1 MNNPLESLTNVVV
14 TSTMIELLCL
24 FILAAAHFLPFANLR
39 YFIQRP
45 ILKASTVSMLG
56 GVELI
61 NEDLS
66 LPIYLFRCLGGI
78 CGEQKIAI
86 ETKMAAL
93 RHVGNIA
100 ETPPLPSSEDNQII
114 VMLDY
119 VSRKIFFGDEDNM
132 RKQLQVR
139 VFAYAGVLV
148 ILLLI
153 IVSALSVLSLL
164 ALAALRLLSQRRHAP
179 LVSKVVCF
187 TKEAISC
194 LLLGATILYP
204 AATFRQLRSSGS
216 TLGPG
221 YIIMAFITVL
231 IYFGPT
237 VMKSCVATRKCLCHK
252 QNDIDQDENMII

>member
-1 MNNPLESLTNVVV
+1 
-14 TSTMIELLCL
+14 MIELLCL
-24 FILAAAHFLPFANLR
+24 FIVAAAHFLPFAKLR
-39 YFIQRP
+39 YFIQQAS
-45 ILKASTVSMLG
+45 IASTSTFG

-61 NEDLS
+61 NEELS

-78 CGEQKIAI
+78 CGEQKMAI

-100 ETPPLPSSEDNQII
+100 ETPPLPSSASEDNQII

-119 VSRKIFFGDEDNM
+119 VSRRMFFGDDDNM

-153 IVSALSVLSLL
+153 IASALSLLSLL
-164 ALAALRLLSQRRHAP
+164 ALVISRLLGQRHAP
-179 LVSKVVCF
+179 VASKIVCVN
-187 TKEAISC
+187 KEVISSM
-194 LLLGATILYP
+194 LLGATILFP
-204 AATFRQLRSSGS
+204 AGTFRQLRSSGS
-216 TLGPG
+216 TLGPA
-221 YIIMAFITVL
+221 YIIMALITAL

-237 VMKSCVATRKCLCHK
+237 VMKSCVATNKCLCHK
-252 QNDIDQDENMII
+252 QNDITSPSRVPTEDEQDENTII

>member
-1 MNNPLESLTNVVV
+1 
-14 TSTMIELLCL
+14 MIELLCL
-24 FILAAAHFLPFANLR
+24 FILAAAHFLPFVNLR
-39 YFIQRP
+39 YLM
-45 ILKASTVSMLG
+45 LKASTKPTIE
-56 GVELI
+56 GVELTTD
-61 NEDLS
+61 ELS

-78 CGEQKIAI
+78 CGEQKMAV

-93 RHVGNIA
+93 RDVGNIA
-100 ETPPLPSSEDNQII
+100 ETPPLPISEDNQII

-119 VSRKIFFGDEDNM
+119 VSRRMFFGDEANM

-153 IVSALSVLSLL
+153 IASALSVLSLL
-164 ALAALRLLSQRRHAP
+164 ALAASHMLSQRHAP
-179 LVSKVVCF
+179 VTSKVVCF

-252 QNDIDQDENMII
+252 QNDITSSSRVPTEDDQDEIKII